1 MTEAGPAADM
11 TIWNA
16 SLDGSRLT
24 AFFKGRGIG
33 DCGQISEWRIDAEAS
48 ALFLVESRVKDECA
62 ARGRTTGG
70 LAARLAEGVSRDAG
84 RWNRSADNAF
94 S

>member
-33 DCGQISEWRIDAEAS
+33 DCGQINEWRIDAEAS
-48 ALFLVESRVKDECA
+48 ALFLVESRVKGRVRR
-62 ARGRTTGG
+62 RGGG
-70 LAARLAEGVSRDAG
+70 RPGRLARVWPKG
-84 RWNRSADNAF
+84 
-94 S
+94 